1 MPVTCLLACLTCSG
15 AASCQ
20 GGRGRR
26 KSLQI
31 PDPQP
36 QHGPSP
42 SATEPPGPRLPHLLS
57 GLPLAPRPPGPVIA
71 RSRLVSLRDSVQGQD
86 LG

>member
-36 QHGPSP
+36 STAPPHRQLNPQVHAYPTCSLACLWPHALLGP
-42 SATEPPGPRLPHLLS
+42 
-57 GLPLAPRPPGPVIA
+57 
-71 RSRLVSLRDSVQGQD
+71 
-86 LG
+86 